1 MFYYTKENTTLNKS
15 CNVSAAHEALRVY
28 AKSIYRIL
36 RKLKKYSTVAADI
49 LKALLNLNSV
59 DVVSGLVI

>member
-1 MFYYTKENTTLNKS
+1 MRK
-15 CNVSAAHEALRVY
+15 CNVAAVHEVLRVY

-59 DVVSGLVI
+59 DVVSRVVI